1 MINLEIQAAK
11 FISSLSVLTRV
22 TTDLEEK
29 VRKVCHSTEHTQ
41 CLRHIWSLAHFNHWT
56 FRLIAA
62 IRNKEKQTSP
72 TYPDVSQ
79 SVSSLIKA
87 KQRFREI
94 IKRKSAAAK
103 NKIGSGMKKAV
114 FSARAKVRKRGN
126 EPSKRR
132 KPKNHSH
139 MKKTEKPIM
148 EKGVEVIVGT
158 STSEM
163 PNPSV
168 QETGK
173 AKTLNIDASLDKA
186 LVSSNP
192 KTHKDMAMECL
203 ACENLVTCN
212 FRTNLSSGHGGQT
225 QNELFCHFA
234 ELSLKN
240 KPAH

>member
-1 MINLEIQAAK
+1 
-11 FISSLSVLTRV
+11 
-22 TTDLEEK
+22 
-29 VRKVCHSTEHTQ
+29 
-41 CLRHIWSLAHFNHWT
+41 
-56 FRLIAA
+56 
-62 IRNKEKQTSP
+62 
-72 TYPDVSQ
+72 
-79 SVSSLIKA
+79 
-87 KQRFREI
+87 
-94 IKRKSAAAK
+94 
-103 NKIGSGMKKAV
+103 MKKAV

-132 KPKNHSH
+132 KPKNHNH
-139 MKKTEKPIM
+139 KKKTEKPIM
-148 EKGVEVIVGT
+148 EKGVEVMVGT

-163 PNPSV
+163 PNPGV

-186 LVSSNP
+186 LVSNNP

-212 FRTNLSSGHGGQT
+212 FRTNLSSGREGQT